1 MPTSERVTP
10 GATGHPGGGDRP
22 AEPPVYVSP
31 PSKVRD
37 DTVRP
42 VLPGLAVDTVFFA
55 LATLSA
61 GWLGWRLLD
70 DVWHRTWW
78 HMFLLIPFWAL
89 VAYLVLPR
97 LQTLITSVYVPGYFI
112 ARTRTSDGLLGDP
125 VNLAVDGTARQIH
138 EAMTACGWVLADDI
152 TVRSSWGIVA
162 SSVLRR
168 SYPSAPVSPL
178 RLFGRRQCLAYQQEV
193 EGNAAQ
199 RHHVRFW
206 RCPDGWLLPG
216 GHRVQWLGAGTYD
229 RAVGLS
235 LFTLQVTHKI
245 DADID
250 VERDYIVD
258 SIRYHVPGVGVRV
271 LENFS
276 TGYHSRNGGGD
287 AIRTDG
293 DLPVVDLRRVPVPE
307 VSAAGLP
314 AGVVRAARGYDDPL
328 AEGGTAAGDPDR
340 PADDVA
346 PDPGHLPR
354 PAALTAGCA
363 LVGGTVLVL
372 TVLAL
377 RDLLGGADLEEFA
390 GLEQSEV
397 VPAILVLALFIG
409 GVNGAM
415 GVLAL
420 LTYRGYARP
429 RVWLLSLT
437 VVSTLSTEYGRLATD
452 AELDTFL
459 GGYPVLAVNVLILL
473 LLTSQASRT
482 WSRRTARDRRER
494 RRGLP
499 TTTPG
504 LPVGAGGLPAVA
516 ERAPLAPGEPT

>member
-1 MPTSERVTP
+1 MSTSEVAADAAD
-10 GATGHPGGGDRP
+10 GASVPRST
-22 AEPPVYVSP
+22 APPVYARL

-42 VLPGLAVDTVFFA
+42 ALPGQVVDTVFFI
-55 LATLSA
+55 LATA
-61 GWLGWRLLD
+61 AAVWLAWRLLD
-70 DVWHRTWW
+70 DAWHHSWW
-78 HMFLLIPFWAL
+78 SLTLLVPFWAL

-97 LQTLITSVYVPGYFI
+97 MQTLLTSVYVPGYFI

-152 TVRSSWGIVA
+152 TLRSSWGIIA
-162 SSVLRR
+162 SSVFRR
-168 SYPSAPVSPL
+168 SYPAAPVSSL

-235 LFTLQVTHKI
+235 LFTLQITHKI

-258 SIRYHVPGVGVRV
+258 SVLYHVPEARMHV

-276 TGYHSRNGGGD
+276 TGYHHRNGGGD

-293 DLPVVDLRRVPVPE
+293 DLPVVELDAVPVPE
-307 VSAAGLP
+307 VSAADLP
-314 AGVVRAARGYDDPL
+314 FGVVRAARGYDDPQ
-328 AEGGTAAGDPDR
+328 AEGGVASGDVDR
-340 PADDVA
+340 PADDTP
-346 PDPGHLPR
+346 PDPGNLPR
-354 PAALTAGCA
+354 PGALTAGVA
-363 LVGGTVLVL
+363 LVGLSVVALL
-372 TVLAL
+372 ILAV
-377 RDLLGGADLEEFA
+377 RDLVDGVDLDEFA
-390 GLEQSEV
+390 GLEPSEV
-397 VPAILVLALFIG
+397 VPAMIALAVFIG
-409 GVNGAM
+409 AVYGAM

-420 LTYRGYARP
+420 LTYLGFAQP
-429 RVWLLSLT
+429 RVWLLAMT
-437 VVSTLSTEYGRLATD
+437 VVGTVSTEYGRLTTD
-452 AELDTFL
+452 AEVNTFL
-459 GGYPVLAVNVLILL
+459 GGYPVLALNVLTML
-473 LLTSQASRT
+473 LLTSTATRT
-482 WSRRTARDRRER
+482 WSRRTALER
-494 RRGLP
+494 RQRKASTRAG
-499 TTTPG
+499 G
-504 LPVGAGGLPAVA
+504 RGAGPAVA
-516 ERAPLAPGEPT
+516 TGAGEST

>member
-1 MPTSERVTP
+1 MGVEATGRCRGGRGHRHILSVVTAPGGLTTDYREDVSISERAAPV
-10 GATGHPGGGDRP
+10 G
-22 AEPPVYVSP
+22 PPVYVTP

-37 DTVRP
+37 DDVRP
-42 VLPGLAVDTVFFA
+42 PLPGQVVDTLFFA
-55 LATLSA
+55 AATVAA
-61 GWLGWRLLD
+61 GWLGFRLLD
-70 DVWHRTWW
+70 DVWRHDWW
-78 HMFLLIPFWAL
+78 HLFLLIPFWAL

-97 LQTLITSVYVPGYFI
+97 LQMLLTSIYVPAYFI

-162 SSVLRR
+162 SSVFRR
-168 SYPSAPVSPL
+168 SYPAAPVSPL
-178 RLFGRRQCLAYQQEV
+178 RIFGRRQCLAYQQEV

-250 VERDYIVD
+250 VERDYIVG
-258 SIRYHVPGVGVRV
+258 SILYHVPSAGVRV

-293 DLPVVDLRRVPVPE
+293 NLPVLHLGAVPVGPATVADLP
-307 VSAAGLP
+307 S
-314 AGVVRAARGYDDPL
+314 GVTRAARGYDDPM
-328 AEGGTAAGDPDR
+328 AEGGVASGDRDR
-340 PADDVA
+340 PVDDMA
-346 PDPGHLPR
+346 PVPGHLPR

-363 LVGGTVLVL
+363 LVAAS
-372 TVLAL
+372 VLAL
-377 RDLLGGADLEEFA
+377 AVLAVLDLLNGQGLEEFA
-390 GLEQSEV
+390 GLDQSEV
-397 VPAILVLALFIG
+397 VPVILALAVFFAA
-409 GVNGAM
+409 VYGAM

-420 LTYRGYARP
+420 LTYRGFARP
-429 RVWLLSLT
+429 RVWLLALT
-437 VVSTLSTEYGRLATD
+437 VVSTVSAESGRVTTD
-452 AELDTFL
+452 AGVGTVL
-459 GGYPVLAVNVLILL
+459 GGYLVLAVNVLILL
-473 LLTSQASRT
+473 LLTSQETRT
-482 WSRRTARDRRER
+482 WSRRTAWERRSR
-494 RRGLP
+494 RRG
-499 TTTPG
+499 
-504 LPVGAGGLPAVA
+504 PVGSP
-516 ERAPLAPGEPT
+516 R